1 MNMDSPKKNIFPS
14 GACMAKYHAYG
25 KKVSQKTDEKGS
37 SSDNSPNKGLQH
49 LSGAEFMN
57 LPVDKVLLLDVR
69 PDYELSRLFDI
80 PNILYCPYKEIE
92 SHMDEIPT
100 DRLIVVADAAGLRSR
115 ETALKLM
122 ALGFNNIANLAG
134 GIVDWDRMG
143 LPVTRDRS
151 HLLTGQCP
159 CQLKA
164 RSKNKT

>member
-1 MNMDSPKKNIFPS
+1 METPKKNIFPS

-25 KKVSQKTDEKGS
+25 KKVSQKNDEKDS
-37 SSDNSPNKGLQH
+37 STGNSPNKGLKH
-49 LSGAEFMN
+49 ISGAEF
-57 LPVDKVLLLDVR
+57 LKLSTDKAFLLDVR
-69 PDYELSRLFDI
+69 PDYELSRLFDVT
-80 PNILYCPYKEIE
+80 NILYCSYKEIE

-100 DRLIVVADAAGLRSR
+100 DRLIVVADATGLRSR

-122 ALGFNNIANLAG
+122 DRGMNNVANLAG

-151 HLLTGQCP
+151 RLLSGQCP

-164 RSKNKT
+164 RSKKKK